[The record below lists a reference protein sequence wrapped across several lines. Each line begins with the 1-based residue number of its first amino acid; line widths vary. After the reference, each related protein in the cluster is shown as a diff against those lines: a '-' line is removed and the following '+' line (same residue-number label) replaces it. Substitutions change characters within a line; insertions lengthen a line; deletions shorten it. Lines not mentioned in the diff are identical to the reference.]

1 MDNEYISI
9 TEAVNISGKHITT
22 IYTAIR
28 KRKLKTIDAI
38 ENSKV
43 IKKVLKSDLIRLFKL
58 DIRKRYSDAIE
69 NSNNAIANS
78 IENSNNATANIQAN
92 SIENSNNAIANSIVT
107 IENYKKAIE
116 EVLEAKQSQLMK
128 PMEEQA
134 LYRCGIL
141 ENEVKHLQV
150 EKETLRQ
157 ENELLMEQ
165 IKALPD
171 FRQEKD
177 NYKEQVEILKKE
189 KEDLKARAETIQKEK
204 EEQIRKAEGLNQV
217 LLDNANNIKELAKE
231 KDNFQSALKEQEA
244 TIREKERALKD
255 LEELHRTEMEQAL
268 KQAEEKQ
275 MEISEAW
282 KKELEEAK
290 KPWWKFW

>member
-69 NSNNAIANS
+69 NSIENSNNA
-78 IENSNNATANIQAN
+78 IENSNNATVNIQAN
-92 SIENSNNAIANSIVT
+92 STENSNNTIANSIVT

-128 PMEEQA
+128 PLEEQA
-134 LYRCGIL
+134 LYRCGLL
-141 ENEVKHLQV
+141 ENEVKHLQA
-150 EKETLRQ
+150 EKETIRQ
-157 ENELLMEQ
+157 ENELLREQ
-165 IKALPD
+165 VKILPD
-171 FRQEKD
+171 FQQKQET
-177 NYKEQVEILKKE
+177 YKIQINLLEKE
-189 KEDLKARAETIQKEK
+189 KEDLKTKTEIIQKEK
-204 EEQIRKAEGLNQV
+204 EEQNKKIESLNQA
-217 LLDNANNIKELAKE
+217 LLDNANNIKELATE
-231 KDNFQSALKEQEA
+231 KDKFQSILKEHEA
-244 TIREKERALKD
+244 TVKEKERAIKDIEEIHQQELKK
-255 LEELHRTEMEQAL
+255 LEEEK
-268 KQAEEKQ
+268 KQIA
-275 MEISEAW
+275 EAW
-282 KKELEEAK
+282 KKELEQAK
-290 KPWWKFW
+290 RPWYKFW

>member
-1 MDNEYISI
+1 MDNDYISI

-69 NSNNAIANS
+69 NPNNAIVNS

-92 SIENSNNAIANSIVT
+92 STENSNNTIANSIVT

-128 PMEEQA
+128 PLEEQA
-134 LYRCGIL
+134 LYRCGLL
-141 ENEVKHLQV
+141 ENEVKHLQA
-150 EKETLRQ
+150 EKETIRQ
-157 ENELLMEQ
+157 ENELLREQ
-165 IKALPD
+165 VKILPD
-171 FRQEKD
+171 FQQKQET
-177 NYKEQVEILKKE
+177 YKIQINLLEKE
-189 KEDLKARAETIQKEK
+189 KEDLKTKTEIIQKEK
-204 EEQIRKAEGLNQV
+204 EEQNKKIESLNQA
-217 LLDNANNIKELAKE
+217 LLDNANNIKELATEKDKFQSILKEHEATVKE
-231 KDNFQSALKEQEA
+231 KEQAIKDIEEIHQQELK
-244 TIREKERALKD
+244 K
-255 LEELHRTEMEQAL
+255 LEEEK
-268 KQAEEKQ
+268 KQIA
-275 MEISEAW
+275 EAW
-282 KKELEEAK
+282 KKELEQAK
-290 KPWWKFW
+290 RPWWKFW